1 MKLDELKFQYSKD
14 NHYRWGWGDDDTEW
28 FNEPDYT
35 QPFKMTFGRC
45 SRTPLSF
52 REECIL
58 ATEHLVGQ
66 VDRPVYV
73 GLSGGLDSQVVCVT
87 LMELGIKFT
96 PCIIAMDGNENLH
109 DVLNAKTFCEKY
121 GLEYKM
127 FKIDMYQFYSQFCP
141 SIVDRYKI
149 TNARTIMQLWLE
161 QYTRDGIFIMA
172 GGDLQLTRYK
182 IGEAQYDATAGAI
195 INSLS
200 SVAPM
205 TKCTWGSHPTPILQ
219 HLISQGTFGTTKYF
233 MYTPEQIASV
243 VLSPEVEAFVGIQD
257 VLFSTAFVPRKKFW
271 LLFNY
276 IPKSQLYNRNFPE
289 LILNPKYHGFEFV
302 EKDVEYKRLRAQTIS
317 EYSKENDKKGIYLT
331 YEELVDY
338 FSNSGEQKTWYS
350 NPLIKQDNSVRT
362 FIRNISLRETLVQQL
377 EDDEDPLDAY
387 DFGGI
392 DI

>member
-14 NHYRWGWGDDDTEW
+14 NHYRWGWGTDDTEW

-35 QPFKMTFGRC
+35 QPFKLTFGRC

-73 GLSGGLDSQVVCVT
+73 GLSGGLDSQVVCTT
-87 LMELGIKFT
+87 LMLLGVNFT
-96 PCIIAMDGNENLH
+96 PCIIVMDGNENLH
-109 DVLNAKTFCEKY
+109 DVLNAKLFCEKH
-121 GLEYKM
+121 GLKYRL
-127 FKIDMYQFYSQFCP
+127 FKIDMYEFYSKFCP
-141 SIVDRYKI
+141 SIVERYKI

-161 QYTRDGIFIMA
+161 QYTRDGIFIMG

-182 IGEAQYDATAGAI
+182 TGEAQYDYVYGAAKP
-195 INSLS
+195 
-200 SVAPM
+200 APM
-205 TKCTWGSHPTPILQ
+205 TPCTWSNRPTPILQ
-219 HLISQGTFGTTKYF
+219 HLIAQGTYGTTKYF
-233 MYTPEQIASV
+233 MYTPEMMASV

-257 VLFSTAFVPRKKFW
+257 AIFSTALIQRKNFW
-271 LLFNY
+271 KLFNF
-276 IPKSQLYNRNFPE
+276 IPKTQLYRRNFPE
-289 LILNPKYHGFEFV
+289 LILNPKYHGFEVV
-302 EKDVEYKRLRAQTIS
+302 EKNNQYKRLKRQTVA
-317 EYSKENDKKGIYLT
+317 EYAVLNNEKGVFLT

-338 FSNSGEQKTWYS
+338 FSNSGEQKIWYS
-350 NPLIKQDNSVRT
+350 NPIVKEDNSIEAYLRT
-362 FIRNISLRETLVQQL
+362 LSLREDNT
-377 EDDEDPLDAY
+377 EDGDPLDAY